1 MCTLKDNAEI
11 LLHKS
16 YCLFVIFHRL
26 KFRQN
31 SPFELK
37 YPTSYLFC
45 IDINPYIK
53 RHNHSLVVEYR
64 VLQLNAIDI
73 IGIHLM
79 QTYIL
84 KRRESSG
91 RPQVKMRWQIILI
104 NACRNELIFFWCD
117 YCLVLPLQ
125 CHAITRARN
134 ANNKIL
140 QNPDVF
146 VQVNAKQQ
154 NPSNWLNRKTTHIVW
169 LTVNIMDNL

>member
-1 MCTLKDNAEI
+1 MCTLKDHAEI

-16 YCLFVIFHRL
+16 YCLLVIFHRL

-31 SPFELK
+31 SPFEIK

-53 RHNHSLVVEYR
+53 RHNHSLIVEYR
-64 VLQLNAIDI
+64 VLQLNATDI

-104 NACRNELIFFWCD
+104 NACRNELTIALCCLSSATPSPEPKMHIIK
-117 YCLVLPLQ
+117 YCKIRMSLFKLMPNSK
-125 CHAITRARN
+125 TRLIDSTERPH
-134 ANNKIL
+134 IL
-140 QNPDVF
+140 F
-146 VQVNAKQQ
+146 G
-154 NPSNWLNRKTTHIVW
+154 
-169 LTVNIMDNL
+169 